1 MAESDKAD
9 AEKPADKP
17 PLDGVLRIYPPQG
30 GAHAEKLAECSR
42 AFARGDFGGARRLAR
57 AVQRDNPSTDEQVF
71 AGEIMRRTAID
82 PVALGIGLGCFLLF
96 WLVIYLT
103 MWRH

>member
-1 MAESDKAD
+1 MAESDKTGAG
-9 AEKPADKP
+9 EQN
-17 PLDGVLRIYPPQG
+17 PLDGVLRIYPPTD
-30 GAHAEKLAECSR
+30 GAHADKLAECSR

-57 AVQRDNPSTDEQVF
+57 AALRESPTTEEQVF
-71 AGEIMRRTAID
+71 AGEILRRTAID

-103 MWRH
+103 VWRH

>member
-1 MAESDKAD
+1 MAET
-9 AEKPADKP
+9 DKP
-17 PLDGVLRIYPPQG
+17 EERPLDGVLRIYPPTD
-30 GAHAEKLAECSR
+30 GAHADKLAECSR

-57 AVQRDNPSTDEQVF
+57 AVLRESPTTDEQGF
-71 AGEIMRRTAID
+71 AGEILRRTAID

-103 MWRH
+103 VWRH